1 MVIVANCFAD
11 YFANVAKGNTYMI
24 YVRRITNITQ
34 ASSLYTRKYNDV
46 ALDFNFHAIPE
57 KDVSDVLENIIPR
70 KSLGWD
76 SPIVPILLKKSASAI
91 AQSLGAT
98 LKHCIDEGSWPTK
111 WKMEEWTPVFRKG
124 DVLLIIFAWKRRVIN
139 F

>member
-70 KSLGWD
+70 KSLCWD
-76 SPIVPILLKKSASAI
+76 SPIVPILE
-91 AQSLGAT
+91 
-98 LKHCIDEGSWPTK
+98 HCIDEGSWPTK
-111 WKMEEWTPVFRKG
+111 WKMEEWTPLFRKG